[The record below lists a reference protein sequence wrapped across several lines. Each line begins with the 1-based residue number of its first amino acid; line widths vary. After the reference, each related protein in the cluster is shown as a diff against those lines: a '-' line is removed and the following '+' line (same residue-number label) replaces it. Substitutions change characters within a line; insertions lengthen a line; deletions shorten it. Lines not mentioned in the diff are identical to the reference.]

1 MDFLSDIK
9 KEKEVFIKE
18 FKVMTS
24 KDISLDTK
32 ELMEYF
38 KSLNDKEKEEYE
50 KEKAYYCFFLN
61 YLEDVK
67 NIHLT
72 DLELTDEYI
81 INSLK

>member
-1 MDFLSDIK
+1 MNFLSNIK
-9 KEKEVFIKE
+9 KEKEIFIKE
-18 FKVMTS
+18 FKIMTS

-32 ELMEYF
+32 ELKKYF
-38 KSLNDKEKEEYE
+38 VSLTDKEKEEYE

-67 NIHLT
+67 NIHFE
-72 DLELTDEYI
+72 DLELTNEYI